1 MNDGRWWCSRE
12 DEIFFSPFSSS
23 NSASPPR
30 LRFVFLFYECCEK
43 RKDGKQRQKLKD
55 CHCRSLLSPAGIRLW
70 RGLRW
75 VSVSECW
82 QVGCWR
88 AYRTEWV
95 HSAERRTVEWRN
107 PEVARPQPVP
117 RRTQRTDQTLRYAAR
132 ARERTASTP
141 HGGSQTTTAHTH
153 SHSQSFEVS
162 GRKRKREKKHSNS
175 FCALICIA
183 FYSMSTLLW
192 HLVRLQNRCQI
203 ERLAF

>member
-12 DEIFFSPFSSS
+12 DEIFLVRFHPATPRLLHA
-23 NSASPPR
+23 SAS
-30 LRFVFLFYECCEK
+30 FSCFMSAVEK
-43 RKDGKQRQKLKD
+43 KGRRKTATKLKD

-132 ARERTASTP
+132 AREDGFNSARGEPNNNST
-141 HGGSQTTTAHTH
+141 HTHTH
-153 SHSQSFEVS
+153 SHTEDWSIWEE
-162 GRKRKREKKHSNS
+162 KKEREK
-175 FCALICIA
+175 
-183 FYSMSTLLW
+183 STQT
-192 HLVRLQNRCQI
+192 RFAR
-203 ERLAF
+203 

>member
-1 MNDGRWWCSRE
+1 MVGDDVQE
-12 DEIFFSPFSSS
+12 DEIFLVRFHPATPRLLHA
-23 NSASPPR
+23 SASFSCFMSAVKKGR
-30 LRFVFLFYECCEK
+30 
-43 RKDGKQRQKLKD
+43 RKTATKLKD
-55 CHCRSLLSPAGIRLW
+55 CHCRSLLSSAGIRLW

-132 ARERTASTP
+132 AREDGFNSARGEPNNNST
-141 HGGSQTTTAHTH
+141 HTVTEDW
-153 SHSQSFEVS
+153 SIWEE
-162 GRKRKREKKHSNS
+162 KKREKK
-175 FCALICIA
+175 ALKLVLRVNLHCILTDVHT
-183 FYSMSTLLW
+183 S
-192 HLVRLQNRCQI
+192 
-203 ERLAF
+203 LASG